1 MALLDIQIQQLY
13 TAYLGRP
20 ADQAGINYW
29 QEANVSESELRANLA
44 NDNQPEYVELYG
56 DRTREELVTA
66 IYENMFGREP
76 EEAGL
81 EYWVSG
87 DGASVPASE
96 LQQLFISAASEE
108 DAATFNAR
116 VQEDLGNVEPLPPQ
130 PGTDES
136 IPLTQ
141 QADDLEGADGV
152 DTTFVAPVT
161 QNETG
166 SGQLANTFETG
177 DVLDGGTDSNN
188 TLRADLIATGTI
200 QDNHNGVAVSAET
213 NNVQNVFLRAQA
225 MQNDAGGSNTTYA
238 ATVDAEKMAG
248 VEQWWTDNSRA
259 DVRIE
264 DIRTRP
270 VDTIFGMES
279 TDPEVG
285 YEAYFNPLF
294 MEGGQTSES
303 QLVIQIAELSGGV
316 VNTEAQLANISV
328 NSLSFELGGEEITL
342 ASDAMAAAN
351 TWQELETALVEAL
364 AEEGLSDL
372 EVTLGENGQFLLF
385 DSEGRAFSDQG
396 GFTASATTNQQ
407 IDIRNSI
414 TQEIAT
420 QDEPTQTKLILDGAG
435 NGSRGG
441 DVNIAAMSGDRGVEV
456 FNVEVDR
463 SSHLKSMRSENNPRS
478 VVDSFAAEQQ
488 LEEVYLTHVD
498 GGAQG
503 TFQLGSRTVDQ
514 NGVSTTIDDRL
525 SISTAQDGVVLGD
538 DGKPEL
544 DENGNPAT
552 DSGLRDVRVFDATG
566 YSSEIKLAAELSI
579 NVFDKY
585 LADAIETDETVQF
598 SYLLGDGGNNLSLT
612 VDNEIASDPDFALE
626 IVGGDSNDRVNL
638 TDLAVKNSTSVDLE
652 AGDENTV
659 EVNTT
664 TGAGADEDGN
674 FATGGDVEYTAAQT
688 AFGEFTNVN
697 RLVIAGE
704 NDTRQNIVNGNMT
717 AIDGQ
722 EIVIATESGLF
733 QQSLVNSGQV
743 DGDGNP
749 ILVPEF
755 NADGTPV
762 FVRDSR
768 GNLIPEAEA
777 TAGVPL
783 ALVNADTHIV
793 SARIDTELTIS
804 GKNQT
809 LGSQNNNNDQFI
821 GDVEVL
827 NTRPVE
833 TQNNLEVD
841 LDNTAR
847 LNGTLTVEDFKIDTT
862 AGGTSA
868 VSVLDLTS
876 SGRRNVDNLVQKAAL
891 AGVNTVNLDGTQ
903 DLAIRI
909 DSMATNASGASTNS
923 TVTGAELTG
932 DLTLAMEADILNGVN
947 DVITGTAG
955 DSDTLAVYGA
965 GAQATVSG
973 FETVQLGLAGNNA
986 FTSAVEGFSG
996 TFNAAAV
1003 SGVEQYNIQALDGAA
1018 TLNNLS
1024 GSEVVNVAAS
1034 QGSTDLTFIAANR
1047 AGGNEITV
1055 NYNGTQT
1062 NSELSVQDFRTVTVD
1077 LATNTGDNDIDLSLA
1092 STGTDTTTYAR
1103 TLNITGGDVDADDLT
1118 DISTLDIGALD
1129 TALTTVDL
1137 SGYVGT
1143 LEAATWEEL
1152 TGTNATVVGN
1162 VYDFSFDVGG
1172 DITSTDPAELSQF
1185 ITRFD
1190 FDADAAEQGVVWQIE
1205 NFQVFD
1211 NADVTLSNQSILD
1224 LRDLGVSSATD
1235 IVIQS
1240 GEDFVR
1246 SFGTDDAADPISQ
1259 DTIDA
1264 FNDVYGAD
1272 ANVNY
1277 GTTDTVVTS
1286 NDGLDFTIL
1295 LTGVEA
1301 SNLVNEN
1308 LAGIA

>member
-1 MALLDIQIQQLY
+1 MALSDIQIQQLY

-108 DAATFNAR
+108 DAAKFNAR
-116 VQEDLGNVEPLPPQ
+116 VEEDLGNVEPLPPQ

-136 IPLTQ
+136 IRLTQ
-141 QADDLEGADGV
+141 QADDLEGTDGV

-188 TLRADLIATGTI
+188 TLRADVIATGTVN
-200 QDNHNGVAVSAET
+200 DVGGVAISAET
-213 NNVQNVFLRAQA
+213 NNIQNVFVRAQQPRDDSA
-225 MQNDAGGSNTTYA
+225 NNTTYQ
-238 ATVDAEKMAG
+238 ATIDAEKMAG

-303 QLVIQIAELSGGV
+303 QLVIQIAELTNGA

-342 ASDAMAAAN
+342 SSDAMAAAN

-420 QDEPTQTKLILDGAG
+420 QDEPTQTTLILDGAG

-463 SSHLKSMRSENNPRS
+463 SSHLKSMRSENNPNS

-503 TFQLGSRTVDQ
+503 TFQLGARTVDAL
-514 NGVSTTIDDRL
+514 GVSTTIDDRL
-525 SISTAQDGVVLGD
+525 SISTEEDGA
-538 DGKPEL
+538 
-544 DENGNPAT
+544 GN
-552 DSGLRDVRVFDATG
+552 SGLHDVRVFDATG

-579 NVFDKY
+579 DVFDKY
-585 LADAIETDETVQF
+585 LADAIETEETVQF

-652 AGDENTV
+652 AGDQNTV
-659 EVNTT
+659 EINTT
-664 TGAGADEDGN
+664 TGANADAGGN
-674 FATGGDVEYTAAQT
+674 FAASGATYSAAQT
-688 AFGEFTNVN
+688 AFGEFTNIN
-697 RLVIAGE
+697 RLVIAGD

-722 EIVIATESGLF
+722 EIVIATESE
-733 QQSLVNSGQV
+733 QQFTVQLDSVGNPVL
-743 DGDGNP
+743 DGDGNEV
-749 ILVPEF
+749 LVPVLDAAG
-755 NADGTPV
+755 NPV
-762 FVRDSR
+762 F
-768 GNLIPEAEA
+768 EA
-777 TAGVPL
+777 
-783 ALVNADTHIV
+783 ADTDIV
-793 SARIDTELTIS
+793 SARIDTELTIT

-809 LGSQNNNNDQFI
+809 LGSQNNNNDQFV
-821 GDVEVL
+821 GTVNVL
-827 NTRPVE
+827 NTRPIPG
-833 TQNNLEVD
+833 QNNLEVD

-847 LNGTLTVEDFKIDTT
+847 LNGTLTVEDFNIGTT

-876 SGRRNVDNLVQKAAL
+876 SGRRNVDNLVQNAAL

-903 DLAIRI
+903 NLDLHIASMAGGNSVVNGSELGGDLDLA
-909 DSMATNASGASTNS
+909 MNAS
-923 TVTGAELTG
+923 
-932 DLTLAMEADILNGVN
+932 ILNGAA
-947 DVITGTAG
+947 DVLTGTAATT
-955 DSDTLAVYGA
+955 DTLAIYGTD
-965 GAQATVSG
+965 AQASVTG
-973 FETVQLGLAGNNA
+973 FESIQLGLAANNQ
-986 FTSAVEGFSG
+986 FVGAVAIADRGFAG
-996 TFNAAAV
+996 TFNASAV
-1003 SGVEQYNIQALDGAA
+1003 SGVEQYSIAGLSGAA
-1018 TLNNLS
+1018 ELINLS
-1024 GSEVVNVAAS
+1024 GSEVINVAAAEAD
-1034 QGSTDLTFIAANR
+1034 QDLTLIANDRAN
-1047 AGGNEITV
+1047 GNEITV
-1055 NYNGTQT
+1055 NFAGDYS
-1062 NSELSVQDFRTVTVD
+1062 SELSVQDYRTVNLGLAAGDYDFD
-1077 LATNTGDNDIDLSLA
+1077 LDLETENGTNAD
-1092 STGTDTTTYAR
+1092 TTYAR
-1103 TLNITGGDVDADDLT
+1103 TLNVTGGGFDGD
-1118 DISTLDIGALD
+1118 DISTLDIDNLD
-1129 TALTTVDL
+1129 TALTLVDL
-1137 SGYVGT
+1137 SGYVGN
-1143 LEAATWEEL
+1143 LVNAQWDSAE
-1152 TGTNATVVGN
+1152 GTNATVVAN
-1162 VYDFSFDVGG
+1162 AYNFRFDVAVGADRDNGVEG
-1172 DITSTDPAELSQF
+1172 DATNF

-1190 FDADAAEQGVVWQIE
+1190 FSTDAAEQGVVWQIDG
-1205 NFQVFD
+1205 FQVFD
-1211 NADVTLSNQSILD
+1211 QNDIGLSDQSIID
-1224 LRDLGVSSATD
+1224 LRDLGVTS
-1235 IVIQS
+1235 
-1240 GEDFVR
+1240 
-1246 SFGTDDAADPISQ
+1246 AADITIS
-1259 DTIDA
+1259 DA
-1264 FNDVYGAD
+1264 GDFWNNVLDAEGQQNYIEQGYAAAD
-1272 ANVNY
+1272 FAA
-1277 GTTDTVVTS
+1277 GDTVVTS

-1295 LTGVEA
+1295 LNGVL
-1301 SNLVNEN
+1301 NTDLVNEN
-1308 LAGIA
+1308 FAGIA